1 MSIHIEHLL
10 IDLLNNSAQQGPVLW
25 IADESLSPQE
35 LLAARPN
42 ENLHV
47 LSNRFDLCATL
58 RGIGHQVTLCDFEIA
73 QTAPAAFAH
82 IVYRVSKERPVVHH
96 CINESLRHL
105 EEGGCLHLIGN
116 KDDGIRT
123 HGRNAE
129 KVFASPEHA
138 KKHGDAYH
146 ILLRKLADDAAS
158 SPQWLDCKDYAKLR
172 PCTVGDFHFMS
183 KPGVFG
189 WNKVDRGSQLLG
201 DYVHKHLPKKKDLGS
216 VLDLGCGYGYL
227 LLACADLPF
236 SQRFASDNNAAAFDA
251 ASASFAK
258 AHIDVQLSL
267 DDCAQQLQTQ
277 VDWILCN
284 PPFHQGFQTN
294 SKMSEKFIQQMRRL
308 LKPKGKAFVVVNQFI
323 PLERLAQDIFVNIDV
338 VAQEHG
344 FKLVQLS

>member
-10 IDLLNNSAQQGPVLW
+10 VDLLNNHAQQGPILW
-25 IADESLSPQE
+25 IADESLSNEE

-42 ENLHV
+42 EHLHV
-47 LSNRFDLCATL
+47 LSNRFDLCEKL
-58 RGIGHQVTLCDFEIA
+58 RGIGHQVTLCDFDLSQA
-73 QTAPAAFAH
+73 CPPGVAH
-82 IVYRVSKERPVVHH
+82 IVYRVSKERPLVHH
-96 CINESLRHL
+96 CINESFKHL
-105 EEGGCLHLIGN
+105 SEGGCLHLIGN

-129 KVFASPEHA
+129 KVFATAEQA

-146 ILLRKLADDAAS
+146 IQLHKKAADESTAS
-158 SPQWLDCKDYAKLR
+158 KWLDCKDYAKLR
-172 PCTVGDFHFMS
+172 TCTVGDFHFLS

-189 WNKVDRGSQLLG
+189 WNKVDRASALLNE
-201 DYVHKHLPKKKDLGS
+201 YVHKHLPKRKDLGS
-216 VLDLGCGYGYL
+216 VLDMGCGYGYL
-227 LLACADLPF
+227 LLASADLPF
-236 SQRFASDNNAAAFDA
+236 SKRFATDNNAAAIDA
-251 ASASFAK
+251 ATASFAK
-258 AHIDVQLSL
+258 AGLEVSISL
-267 DDCAQQLQTQ
+267 DDCGQQLQSQ

-294 SKMSEKFIQQMRRL
+294 STMSVKFIEQMRRL

-323 PLERLAQDIFVNIDV
+323 PIERLAQECFANCEI